1 MAAEKILNT
10 RIINK
15 HAELL
20 GDHGW
25 EKSNLQLKE
34 GEIALAK
41 VTVAE
46 QHTDGK
52 ISEVPAYLVKIG
64 VEGKTFNETAWAY
77 AKAADVYAWAKQE
90 NLPVKETGS
99 GNAITKIEYST
110 WIEDD
115 KTIYGILVTK
125 GVTFATQEELE
136 GLRAEIPTDLGV
148 LTVTK
153 KDGTAIEVDN
163 ADSQNPQVGF
173 IIDPASSNANGGTT
187 VKLSQSNDGLKAEVD
202 LSNFATKD
210 EIPTNYKTK
219 QAAYSAAGS
228 TIKTVTKV
236 EQNANGEVTVT
247 YENIDFPEEV
257 DTQTKVVSGD
267 GLIVV
272 TPNDLK
278 VNQLNTYA
286 VSINEDALKGLIGS
300 ETTAAMEFKG
310 ATASLPTSAAKGDM
324 YKISGVF
331 TVEDTNDAQGK
342 GFTTKVGDSI
352 VYDGSKWYLI
362 PSGDECEDTWRP
374 IKVDSVSIPSTD
386 TLDLV
391 STNKIELKTTSV
403 DNITHVEISH
413 TYAPSDSY
421 STNGI
426 SLNHGDSFTVVE
438 ETFDAWGHL
447 NGGVATTYTLPALP
461 TPEDIGAAKP
471 EDIGNGKLAITTE
484 SGVLTGSVDF
494 TANQKT
500 DTNIT
505 IGVAAKGITT
515 AKIADK
521 AVTTDKINDKA
532 VTTTKIADHAVGA
545 AQLKA
550 EQGYTGTD
558 AEVWVFDCG
567 GAE

>member
-1 MAAEKILNT
+1 MATEKILNT
-10 RIINK
+10 RIVNK
-15 HAELL
+15 HAELITKD
-20 GDHGW
+20 GVKGW
-25 EKSNLQLKE
+25 DQSTLKLKE

-46 QHTDGK
+46 QHAGGK

-110 WIEDD
+110 WTEND

-125 GVTFATQEELE
+125 GTTFATQEELE
-136 GLRAEIPTDLGV
+136 G
-148 LTVTK
+148 
-153 KDGTAIEVDN
+153 
-163 ADSQNPQVGF
+163 
-173 IIDPASSNANGGTT
+173 
-187 VKLSQSNDGLKAEVD
+187 
-202 LSNFATKD
+202 
-210 EIPTNYKTK
+210 YKTK
-219 QAAYSAAGS
+219 QTAYSAAGS

-247 YENIDFPEEV
+247 YENIDFPELPDENDFGVLTVNKKDGTAIEV
-257 DTQTKVVSGD
+257 DNTNAQNPKVGFIIDSTSSNANGGTAVKLSQSNNGLKAEVDLSNFATKEYVSSNEKDTKTTVSAGT
-267 GLIVV
+267 LIDVEL
-272 TPNDLK
+272 TTNNKEFKENSANNYK
-278 VNQLNTYA
+278 VS
-286 VSINEDALKGLIGS
+286 VNEAALKTLIGQ

-310 ATASLPTSAAKGDM
+310 ATASLPTSAVKGDM
-324 YKISGVF
+324 YKISGEF
-331 TVEDTNDAQGK
+331 TVEPAKDAQDE
-342 GFTTKVGDSI
+342 GFTAKVGDSI
-352 VYDGSKWYLI
+352 VYDGAKWYLI
-362 PSGDECEDTWRP
+362 PSGDDIEDTWRT
-374 IKVDSVSIPSTD
+374 IKVDNVSIPSTD

-391 STNKIELKTTSV
+391 STEKIELKTSSL
-403 DNITHVEISH
+403 NGITHVEIYH
-413 TYAPSDSY
+413 KAAPSDSY

-426 SLNHGDSFTVVE
+426 ALNHGDSFTVVE
-438 ETFDAWGHL
+438 ESFDAWGHL

-471 EDIGNGKLAITTE
+471 GDIGNGKLAITTE

-500 DTNIT
+500 NNSIT

-521 AVTTDKINDKA
+521 AITTD
-532 VTTTKIADHAVGA
+532 KIADHAVGA
-545 AQLKA
+545 AQIKA
-550 EQGYTGTD
+550 EQSYTGED